1 MKTNFEMPELE
12 LIRFRT
18 EAIAVNDLLS
28 DATVEEDDGGFGPVF
43 G

>member
-1 MKTNFEMPELE
+1 MKTKFEMPELE

-18 EAIAVNDLLS
+18 EAVAVEDLLS
-28 DATVEEDDGGFGPVF
+28 DATMEEDDGSFGPVF